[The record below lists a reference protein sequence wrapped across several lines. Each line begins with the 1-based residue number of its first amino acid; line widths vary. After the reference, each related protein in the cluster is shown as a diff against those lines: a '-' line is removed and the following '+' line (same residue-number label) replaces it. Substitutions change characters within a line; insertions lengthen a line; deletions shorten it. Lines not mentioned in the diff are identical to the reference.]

1 MNATQL
7 QLNQQR
13 IIIWRF
19 VDGKPGHEKQ
29 SLGLVNALSKISK
42 VNSQKI
48 KCANLNFRN
57 FYEILRKL
65 VFSPDKIEYPDLL
78 IGAGHRT
85 HFPILILNKFFGG
98 KSVIL
103 MKPSLPCS
111 WFNLCIIPKHDNLTP
126 TKNIILTDGVLNAI
140 DPSTIDATQKDGG
153 IFLIGGESK
162 HFSWSTENI
171 IEQIKKII
179 VASGSTSWS
188 LTTSRRTPKDFLEK
202 LKSQNFPNIKII
214 EHSKTKL
221 GWIEQTLIKKEYAWI
236 TEDSFSMIYESITA
250 QCKVGVLNLKK
261 LGKESKAEKSIKSLL
276 KRKIIC
282 KYDDLN
288 KNNNTQK
295 EKPLS
300 HQALHCAEYVKKNL
314 LVL

>member
-1 MNATQL
+1 MNSTQR
-7 QLNQQR
+7 QFKSKS
-13 IIIWRF
+13 IIIWRII
-19 VDGKPGHEKQ
+19 DGKPGHEKQ
-29 SLGLVNALSKISK
+29 SLGLVNALSKK
-42 VNSQKI
+42 AKI
-48 KCANLNFRN
+48 TYKNILCSRSFGANLF
-57 FYEILRKL
+57 FLFKEIFLARK
-65 VFSPDKIEYPDLL
+65 FGQAPDLL
-78 IGAGHRT
+78 IGAGHKT

-140 DPSTIDATQKDGG
+140 DPATIDATQKDGG

-179 VASGSTSWS
+179 VASGSKSWS

-214 EHSKTKL
+214 EYSKTKP
-221 GWIEQTLIKKEYAWI
+221 GWVEQTLIKKEYAWI

-276 KRKIIC
+276 KRRVITKF
-282 KYDDLN
+282 DDFQ
-288 KNNNTQK
+288 NNNKAQN
-295 EKPLS
+295 EKPLCQ
-300 HQALHCAEYVKKNL
+300 QALQCADYVKKNL
-314 LVL
+314 LIL